1 MYNHPGNRPRF
12 LSLTAFKF
20 PLNAKLSALHRI
32 TGLMLIVSLLGYL
45 ALFHLILFHPNVTMT
60 SAFSHVIHKILFIFF
75 WSAITFHWLTGLR
88 HILSQ
93 HFTQPS
99 IYKKINSLIVGYI
112 IIAVWLL
119 MTLWIIYQAWSGS
132 YL

>member
-1 MYNHPGNRPRF
+1 MYNHPSNRPRF

-60 SAFSHVIHKILFIFF
+60 SVFSHCIHKILFVFF
-75 WSAITFHWLTGLR
+75 WSSITFHWLTGLR
-88 HILSQ
+88 HILAQ
-93 HFTQPS
+93 HFTHPCT
-99 IYKKINSLIVGYI
+99 YKRINGFVVSYS

-119 MTLWIIYQAWSGS
+119 ITLWIFYQAWSRS